1 MSAVPV
7 PAPLAAHAPAGGWTR
22 GRILRLL
29 LLACACLV
37 LAGFTHARSGGLSDP
52 AGALGLRLAAPGGV
66 SPLLPGAKIEALLAS
81 VPTRSGHVTTPDGVP
96 VFWRALDPG
105 DYGMHYAWQG
115 AHGGQRQ
122 RMDYTLSL
130 HAPSLHGPAQ
140 AAKPRGT
147 VVLLHGWMMDGG
159 SLLPWSVELAQR
171 GYRTISL
178 DLRNHGRSGAGLS
191 GYGTREAADVVAVL
205 RQLRERGEVVGPLHV
220 MGVSYG
226 AATAIFTARDLGA
239 RVDGTRVDNLQL
251 GGVVA
256 MESFDNAGRAI
267 RDMVPHML
275 QRAPDSFGERLS
287 QAWLRWRFDAG
298 TLDAAIAQADQRLD
312 LDLDRIDVGAALAQA
327 PACVLLLHGREDAHV
342 PVAHGRALA
351 AAAPRARYL
360 ELAGEDHLSLPMRLD
375 RLGPTVVDWFDRTAT
390 TGSAP
395 CPQPLQPRDVLL

>member
-1 MSAVPV
+1 M
-7 PAPLAAHAPAGGWTR
+7 
-22 GRILRLL
+22 RLL
-29 LLACACLV
+29 LLACACLL
-37 LAGFTHARSGGLSDP
+37 LAGFTHSRTRDLADP
-52 AGALGLRLAAPGGV
+52 ASALGARLVAPGGV
-66 SPLLPGAKIEALLAS
+66 SPLLPSAKIEALLAT
-81 VPTRSGHVTTPDGVP
+81 VPTRSGQILTPDGVP

-105 DYGMHYAWQG
+105 DYRMHYAWLG

-122 RMDYTLSL
+122 RMDYTLSMQAPD
-130 HAPSLHGPAQ
+130 HAVA
-140 AAKPRGT
+140 PRGT

-171 GYRTISL
+171 GYRTITV

-191 GYGTREAADVVAVL
+191 GYGTREAGDVVAVL
-205 RQLRERGEVVGPLHV
+205 RQLRAQGEVVGPLHV

-226 AATAIFTARDLGA
+226 AATAIFTARDLG
-239 RVDGTRVDNLQL
+239 VQV

-275 QRAPDSFGERLS
+275 QRKPDSLREWASS
-287 QAWLRWRFDAG
+287 QWMRWQFDAH
-298 TLDAAIAQADQRLD
+298 TLDAAIADADHRLA

-327 PACVLLLHGREDAHV
+327 PACVLLIHGRDDAHV

-375 RLGPTVVDWFDRTAT
+375 RLAPTVEDWFARTPQSGDGA
-390 TGSAP
+390 
-395 CPQPLQPRDVLL
+395 CPQPLAPGHA